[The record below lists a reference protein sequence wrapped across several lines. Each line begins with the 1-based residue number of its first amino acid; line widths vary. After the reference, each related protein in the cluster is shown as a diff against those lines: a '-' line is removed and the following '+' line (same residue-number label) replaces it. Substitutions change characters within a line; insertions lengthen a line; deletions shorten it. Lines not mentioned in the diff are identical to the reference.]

1 MDLTSDKGR
10 LQLALAVMF
19 LVTMLLRPFAMAAL
33 TGEMEDKDGKTKA
46 MPLYIVIMILGITS
60 AAVFMFG
67 GKVEALKGKQTLV
80 ALVLAAI
87 AAFFYAMVFI
97 GLKKANATAGVYTTA
112 TFDFISALA
121 LVGVL
126 GLLYMEQ
133 LGAAEAAKATTTATP
148 NPASFG
154 HFYY

>member
-1 MDLTSDKGR
+1 MDLKTDAGR

-19 LVTMLLRPFAMAAL
+19 LVTMLLRPLAMATL

-46 MPLYIVIMILGITS
+46 MPMYIVIMILGIAS

-67 GKVEALKGKQTLV
+67 NKVEALKGKQTMV
-80 ALVLAAI
+80 ALGLAAV
-87 AAFFYAMVFI
+87 AAVMYLLVFL

-121 LVGVL
+121 LVGAL
-126 GLLYMEQ
+126 GLIYKEQ
-133 LGAAEAAKATTTATP
+133 PSATP
-148 NPASFG
+148 AAASFG